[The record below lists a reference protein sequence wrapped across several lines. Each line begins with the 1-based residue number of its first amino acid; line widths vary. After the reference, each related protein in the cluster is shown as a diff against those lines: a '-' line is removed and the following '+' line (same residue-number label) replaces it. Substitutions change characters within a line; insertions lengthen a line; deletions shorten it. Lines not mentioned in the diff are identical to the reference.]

1 MTNLDEI
8 AINNIKNLACL
19 DKNKEFITF
28 SDKIFLDSK
37 EKDENYE
44 NITELHDIEY
54 ALCFSFYQVLTL
66 IKTNNITKNYSRKLL
81 IGYMMDA
88 MDNIYD
94 IYGDVIEDD
103 NNKYINSMLEHI
115 EDLIY
120 ITSFDIKY
128 YNCYYKFVD
137 YFNYLLT
144 GFNAFYKFSFECN
157 NIMCSIDGFL
167 SDEDSSDNKSDSDSD
182 NNPDSDSDNNP
193 DSNSID
199 SDNDLNSEND
209 LDNSQGYGWNNKKL
223 D

>member
-8 AINNIKNLACL
+8 AINNIKILAHL
-19 DKNKEFITF
+19 DKNKQFITF

-66 IKTNNITKNYSRKLL
+66 VKTNYISKKYTRREL
-81 IGYMMDA
+81 IRNMMDA
-88 MDNIYD
+88 VENIYN
-94 IYGDVIEDD
+94 IYEDTIYED
-103 NNKYINSMLEHI
+103 NNKYIYSMLEHI

-120 ITSFDIKY
+120 RTSFDIKY

-137 YFNYLLT
+137 YFDYLLT
-144 GFNAFYKFSFECN
+144 GFNAFCKFSLEYH
-157 NIMCSIDGFL
+157 NIMCPLDGYL
-167 SDEDSSDNKSDSDSD
+167 SDEDNSENISDEDNSDNTSDSD
-182 NNPDSDSDNNP
+182 PDSDNESNINSDM
-193 DSNSID
+193 DDIS
-199 SDNDLNSEND
+199 
-209 LDNSQGYGWNNKKL
+209 GYGWDNKKL

>member
-44 NITELHDIEY
+44 NITGLHDIEY

-66 IKTNNITKNYSRKLL
+66 IKTNDITKNYTRKQLVR
-81 IGYMMDA
+81 YMMDA

-94 IYGDVIEDD
+94 IYGDVIEED
-103 NNKYINSMLEHI
+103 NNKYINCMLEHI

-120 ITSFDIKY
+120 RTSFDIKY
-128 YNCYYKFVD
+128 YNCYYKFID
-137 YFNYLLT
+137 YFDYLLT
-144 GFNAFYKFSFECN
+144 GFNAFYKFSLEYH
-157 NIMCSIDGFL
+157 NIMCPIDGR
-167 SDEDSSDNKSDSDSD
+167 
-182 NNPDSDSDNNP
+182 
-193 DSNSID
+193 
-199 SDNDLNSEND
+199 
-209 LDNSQGYGWNNKKL
+209 
-223 D
+223 